1 MHLRLAALAGL
12 AILGAAAP
20 AAAGDRLYHRQDGD
34 LILTDFE
41 GKTYWEVQAMCA
53 GFHRAT
59 AAYWLDRGR
68 RDRARLEQ
76 IASAQATNR
85 VVVQLQRDRGAM
97 ERSEAIRLA
106 APSEQVG
113 WRVTHAALAKDGADQ
128 DGEWNFWRNFCVE
141 ADRAFFKQ

>member
-1 MHLRLAALAGL
+1 MIVRLAALAGL
-12 AILGAAAP
+12 AFLGVAGPATAA
-20 AAAGDRLYHRQDGD
+20 DRIYDRHDGD
-34 LILTDFE
+34 LILADFQ
-41 GKTYWEVQAMCA
+41 GKTYWEVQALCA

-59 AAYWLDRGR
+59 AAYWLGQGK
-68 RDRARLEQ
+68 RDKARLEQ

-85 VVVQLQRDRGAM
+85 VVLQLQRDRGSMA
-97 ERSEAIRLA
+97 RSDAIRLA

-113 WRVTHAALAKDGADQ
+113 WRVTHAALTKDGVDQ

>member
-1 MHLRLAALAGL
+1 MMMRLAALASL

-20 AAAGDRLYHRQDGD
+20 AAAADRIYDRREGE
-34 LILTDFE
+34 LILADFH
-41 GKTYWEVQAMCA
+41 GKTYWEVQALCA

-59 AAYWLDRGR
+59 AAYWLDRGK
-68 RDRARLEQ
+68 RDKARLEQ

-85 VVVQLQRDRGAM
+85 VVVQLQRDRGFM
-97 ERSEAIRLA
+97 ERSEAVSLA

-113 WRVTHAALAKDGADQ
+113 WRLTRAALAKDGADE

>member
-1 MHLRLAALAGL
+1 MIVRLAVLAGL
-12 AILGAAAP
+12 AILAVAPPAGAA
-20 AAAGDRLYHRQDGD
+20 DRLYDRHDGE
-34 LILTDFE
+34 LILTDFH

-59 AAYWLDRGR
+59 AAYWLE
-68 RDRARLEQ
+68 RDKRDKARLEQ

-85 VVVQLQRDRGAM
+85 VVLQLQRDRGTMA
-97 ERSEAIRLA
+97 RSEAVQLA

-113 WRVTHAALAKDGADQ
+113 WRLTLAALAKDGADQ

>member
-1 MHLRLAALAGL
+1 MTFRLAALAVIATL
-12 AILGAAAP
+12 TVATPSAAA
-20 AAAGDRLYHRQDGD
+20 DRLYDRHDGD

-59 AAYWLDRGR
+59 AAYWLDRGK

-85 VVVQLQRDRGAM
+85 VVLQLRRDRGPM
-97 ERSEAIRLA
+97 ERNEAILLA

-113 WRVTHAALAKDGADQ
+113 WRVTRAALSKDGVDQ

>member
-1 MHLRLAALAGL
+1 MIARLLAFASL
-12 AILGAAAP
+12 AILGAATP
-20 AAAGDRLYHRQDGD
+20 AAASDRIYDRRDGD
-34 LILTDFE
+34 LILTDFQ
-41 GKTYWEVQAMCA
+41 GKAYWEVQAMCA

-85 VVVQLQRDRGAM
+85 VVVQLQRDRGAID
-97 ERSEAIRLA
+97 RSDAILMA

-113 WRVTHAALAKDGADQ
+113 WRMTHAALAKDGDGP
-128 DGEWNFWRNFCVE
+128 DGEWNFWRNFCFE